1 MPMRSLN
8 RDLLAGLTVALVAL
22 PLAIGFGV
30 ASGAGAA
37 AGIATAI
44 VAGLVAAI
52 FGGSRFQ
59 VSGPT
64 GAMTVVLI
72 PLAAAHGISAVL
84 LVGFASGLLLI
95 LAAALRLGN
104 HIHRLPTALIEGFT
118 AGIAVV
124 IALQQVPIGL
134 GLHAVKGESILVGA
148 VSAVGAWASA
158 PNWAPMVT
166 TVLVAA
172 GLIWAGHRWHK
183 LPLSL
188 LAVVLVTAANSIGH
202 LGLQTVGAL
211 PAFGAVS
218 IGWFGALVHWQ
229 DLLLPAVS
237 VTLLGA
243 LESLLSAKI
252 ADRMRP
258 DVDPHDSNRELFGQG
273 LANLAAPFFG
283 GIPATAALARTAVNV
298 RAGAMTRWAA
308 AFHAVILAVFVLAL
322 SPLVQQIPLP
332 ALAGV
337 LIATAS
343 HMVKPSELKHTFAQ
357 SRLDGLVLV
366 ATLVVTVF
374 YNLTAAVA
382 VGLVLFLGLRGTR
395 LSKANSPIDDEETL
409 GD

>member
-1 MPMRSLN
+1 MPLRGISQ
-8 RDLLAGLTVALVAL
+8 DLLAGLTVALVAL

-37 AGIATAI
+37 AGISTAI

-84 LVGFASGLLLI
+84 LVGFGSGLLL
-95 LAAALRLGN
+95 LLGAAIRLGD
-104 HIHRLPTALIEGFT
+104 HIHKLPTALIEGFT
-118 AGIAVV
+118 AGIATV
-124 IALQQVPIGL
+124 IALQQVPTGL
-134 GLHAVKGESILVGA
+134 GLEAGKGESILTGA
-148 VSAVGAWASA
+148 LSAMGAWVDN
-158 PNWAPMVT
+158 PNWAALLT
-166 TVLVAA
+166 TVLIST
-172 GLIWAGHRWHK
+172 GLIWAGHRWNK

-188 LAVVLVTAANSIGH
+188 LAVVLVTAVNSVGQ
-202 LGLQTVGAL
+202 LGLATVGAL
-211 PAFGAVS
+211 PAFGTLSVDWFSS
-218 IGWFGALVHWQ
+218 IIHWQ
-229 DLLLPAVS
+229 DLLLPMVS
-237 VTLLGA
+237 VALLGA

-258 DVDPHDSNRELFGQG
+258 DIKPHDSNRELFGQG
-273 LANLAAPFFG
+273 IANLAAPFFG

-298 RAGAMTRWAA
+298 RAGAQSRWAA
-308 AFHAVILAVFVLAL
+308 AFHAVILAAFVLVL
-322 SPLVQQIPLP
+322 GQLVQQVPLP

-343 HMVKPSELKHTFAQ
+343 HMVKPAELKHTMGQ
-357 SRLDGLVLV
+357 SKLDGLVLI
-366 ATLVVTVF
+366 ATLLVTVLF
-374 YNLTAAVA
+374 NLTAAVA

-395 LSKANSPIDDEETL
+395 LSKANPPIDNEETL

>member
-1 MPMRSLN
+1 MPLRNLN

-37 AGIATAI
+37 SGIATAI

-72 PLAAAHGISAVL
+72 PLATSHGISAVL

-95 LAAALRLGN
+95 FASILRLGN

-124 IALQQVPIGL
+124 IALQQVPSGL
-134 GLHAVKGESILVGA
+134 GVHASSGESILVSA
-148 VSAVGAWASA
+148 VSSVQAWLSA
-158 PNWAPMVT
+158 PQWAPMLT
-166 TVLVAA
+166 TVAVAA

-183 LPLSL
+183 FPLSL
-188 LAVVLVTAANSIGH
+188 LAVVLVTAANWLWH
-202 LGLQTVGAL
+202 LGLHTVGSL
-211 PAFGAVS
+211 PPFGRVSVGWLGAV
-218 IGWFGALVHWQ
+218 VHWQ

-258 DVDPHDSNRELFGQG
+258 DVDPHDSNRE
-273 LANLAAPFFG
+273 
-283 GIPATAALARTAVNV
+283 
-298 RAGAMTRWAA
+298 
-308 AFHAVILAVFVLAL
+308 
-322 SPLVQQIPLP
+322 
-332 ALAGV
+332 
-337 LIATAS
+337 
-343 HMVKPSELKHTFAQ
+343 
-357 SRLDGLVLV
+357 
-366 ATLVVTVF
+366 
-374 YNLTAAVA
+374 
-382 VGLVLFLGLRGTR
+382 
-395 LSKANSPIDDEETL
+395 
-409 GD
+409 